1 MIIDYSAP
9 TLNSKEWSVRV
20 VKTTPKGDLFPQN
33 VRFEDKDDAYAYYEQ
48 VRKLWQNQK
57 QRGN

>member
-1 MIIDYSAP
+1 MIIDYSTP
-9 TLNSKEWSVRV
+9 TLNGKEWRVRV

-48 VRKLWQNQK
+48 VRQLWRKQNQ
-57 QRGN
+57 R